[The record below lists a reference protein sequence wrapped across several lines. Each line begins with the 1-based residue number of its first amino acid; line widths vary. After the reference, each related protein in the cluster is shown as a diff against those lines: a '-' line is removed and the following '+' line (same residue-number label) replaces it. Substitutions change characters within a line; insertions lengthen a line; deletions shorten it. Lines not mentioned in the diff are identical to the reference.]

1 MSDSQTPKI
10 LITIPFDQAGLLML
24 EEIAEVDIRTGLS
37 PAELENIIADYNA
50 LIVSSESLV
59 PDRTIEYAYQLQVI
73 GVAGESMDHLNVSA
87 ARAQG
92 VAIVNV
98 PNRRSLAMAEQTMG
112 LMLNLAHRQ
121 HAVGLSGKTLGIIGF
136 GAVGHEVARRAKAFG
151 MRVLVNQPRLTPE
164 LALEVGV
171 EPCDFGVLLQQ
182 SDYISLH
189 VPNTSKIRH
198 IISTGEL
205 ADCCEGCVLINISNP
220 EAVNIEALQA
230 ALGAGQL
237 DSAAIVNQP
246 DLQNLSPEI
255 AEKLMPVDIHAPA
268 KIQADRDIAINLA
281 EKIVAQ
287 LQKRRPGNPLSLQV
301 VPVERVLPHEHFDP
315 LRVADLAERLK
326 ESETLVNPPV
336 VVEWEG
342 YYIVLDGATRTTAF
356 KELEFPHIVVQ
367 VVSADDKHL
376 LLHTWYHALC
386 GVRPQILL
394 DQFQGH
400 KRYQLEP
407 YSEGDLADGEIAPKA
422 LCSLH
427 LADGQNFSLQ
437 TVQGADRLS
446 ALNEFV
452 ADYTE
457 VARIERTL
465 NTDRRELATELRE
478 LAGLVIF
485 PQFAI
490 KEVLW
495 AAVDGQLLPAGITR
509 FVIPGRVLRL
519 HADLKSLLADDSLAR
534 KNAWLNRM
542 LADKMSR
549 RRVRYYQEPVILLD
563 E

>member
-1 MSDSQTPKI
+1 MSDLQTPKI

-37 PAELENIIADYNA
+37 PHELENIIADYNA

-73 GVAGESMDHLNVSA
+73 GVAGESLDHLNVSA

-112 LMLNLAHRQ
+112 LMLSLAHRQ

-151 MRVLVNQPRLTPE
+151 MHVMVNQPRLTPE

-171 EPCDFGVLLQQ
+171 EPCDFRVLLKK
-182 SDYISLH
+182 SDFISLH
-189 VPNTSKIRH
+189 VPNTSKISH
-198 IISTGEL
+198 LISTDEL
-205 ADCCEGCVLINISNP
+205 ADCREGCVLVNVSNP
-220 EAVNIEALQA
+220 EAVNLEALEM
-230 ALGAGQL
+230 ALNSGQIEC
-237 DSAAIVNQP
+237 AAIVNQP
-246 DLQNLSPEI
+246 DLEDLSPEL
-255 AEKLMPVDIHAPA
+255 ASNLLPVDIHAPA
-268 KIQADRDIAINLA
+268 KIQVDRDIAINLS

-287 LQKRRPGNPLSLQV
+287 LRKRRPGNPLSLQV

-315 LRVADLAERLK
+315 LRVEDLAARLK

-356 KELEFPHIVVQ
+356 KQLEYPHIVVQ

-386 GVRPQILL
+386 GLKPQTLL
-394 DQFQGH
+394 EQFEGE

-407 YSEGDLADGEIAPKA
+407 YSEGDLADGEISPKA

-427 LADGQNFSLQ
+427 MVDGQNFSIQ
-437 TVQGADRLS
+437 TAQGVDRLS
-446 ALNEFV
+446 ALNDFV
-452 ADYTE
+452 ADYTQ
-457 VARIERTL
+457 VSRIERTL
-465 NTDRRELATELRE
+465 NTDRRELATEVRD

-519 HADLKSLLADDSLAR
+519 HAELKSLLADESLAR

-542 LADKMSR
+542 LADKMAR